1 MRLLSLLVDDE
12 CYFYYKIPRGLLLEH
27 APPTHV
33 ATIEKL
39 FSCIWCASFAFF
51 YYVSKTFTQEY
62 HVLLE
67 GHNIWSQT
75 SDAVG

>member
-1 MRLLSLLVDDE
+1 MMLLCLLVDDE
-12 CYFYYKIPRGLLLEH
+12 CYFYDKIPRGLLLEH
-27 APPTHV
+27 APPTRV
-33 ATIEKL
+33 AKIEEPFL
-39 FSCIWCASFAFF
+39 RVWCASFAFF

-67 GHNIWSQT
+67 GHNIRTQT